1 MKKIVL
7 VGNVA
12 CGKTTLCQRL
22 NGLTL
27 QSEKT
32 QAFNVVNCT
41 IDTPGEYLEHRSL
54 MRGLTVVSADTDYV
68 VFVQDASRDLYL
80 YSPGQAAAF
89 PVPVI
94 GVVSKADIATEK
106 QIAQAKELL
115 EFTGADPIFVLS
127 SYTGDGVQALID
139 YLQDDIE
146 EKA

>member
-1 MKKIVL
+1 MSPAARRRFASVSTALNVL
-7 VGNVA
+7 
-12 CGKTTLCQRL
+12 
-22 NGLTL
+22 
-27 QSEKT
+27 
-32 QAFNVVNCT
+32 NCT

-115 EFTGADPIFVLS
+115 ELTGADPIFVLS